1 MPILIGCQ
9 KEAANLTVSPS
20 EITLYAEGTK
30 AITTNASN
38 ATFTSEDDYYAE
50 VDESGL
56 VTANKVGNT
65 KITVSGNGQVKK
77 VPVTIMPQ
85 YNLYPDI
92 DVLIGKSKSEVTKL
106 LGSNYK
112 TSTTSGGQEMWTYF
126 SYNSY
131 TVFLGFYF
139 KSNGMVEHAMVAIST
154 SYTSMLTKA
163 LIERYNIA
171 GMQND
176 HYFFLNH
183 GKKVVIAL
191 TVYSASALAVMYMEN
206 TESKS
211 AGFAEDLCEALKAE

>member
-65 KITVSGNGQVKK
+65 KITASGNWQVKK
-77 VPVTIMPQ
+77 IPVTIMPQ

-106 LGSNYK
+106 LGTNYK

-131 TVFLGFYF
+131 TAFLGFTF
-139 KSNGMVEHAMVAIST
+139 KSNGTVEHAMVAIST
-154 SYTSMLTKA
+154 SYTSRLTKA
-163 LIERYNIA
+163 LI
-171 GMQND
+171 
-176 HYFFLNH
+176 
-183 GKKVVIAL
+183 
-191 TVYSASALAVMYMEN
+191 
-206 TESKS
+206 
-211 AGFAEDLCEALKAE
+211 